1 VIFRIG
7 FESDVGITISAFK
20 IKSEDF
26 NTEIDLIIADFHS
39 HVELSSDVKIVGTSI
54 APETHWQHVSDD
66 HEFVLTSAPFYDF
79 FMVKVFREILVQNFS
94 FCHFSKI
101 YYYKLKNYHINF

>member
-1 VIFRIG
+1 MLGIFYRFVISGTSSFNDIIVIFRIG

-54 APETHWQHVSDD
+54 APETHW
-66 HEFVLTSAPFYDF
+66 
-79 FMVKVFREILVQNFS
+79 
-94 FCHFSKI
+94 
-101 YYYKLKNYHINF
+101 